1 MIDWREQEVRNETSS
16 REINEWIDDANQHS
30 GLPADPFVCECSDAS
45 CPSTITLTHLEY
57 EGVRAHATYFAIATD
72 HETPDLDAMVSE
84 HAGVHDRPEAAG
96 DAGEGRERIGSS
108 ENDAAPS
115 GERGRGGEV

>member
-1 MIDWREQEVRNETSS
+1 VIDWREQEVRNETGS

-45 CPSTITLTHLEY
+45 CPSTITLTHVEY

-84 HAGVHDRPEAAG
+84 QPGFTIVRKLPGMPARIASASDPRRTTQYPRT
-96 DAGEGRERIGSS
+96 DGEGVG
-108 ENDAAPS
+108 
-115 GERGRGGEV
+115 